1 MNYKIAPTYYTRLLR
16 VKANIMPGETLLNAG
31 CGTGEY
37 NYYLKDHFR
46 KSHGIDINEEDIRT
60 ARSLNQDPDIRYD
73 TGDITALEFPDGY
86 FDSII
91 CIDVLEHVDQPEQV
105 LRELSRVLKPGGQ
118 LIASIPHKNY
128 PFFYDPINFVME
140 RLFDRHLPIGIWGF
154 GHTVLFDREMLSDLL
169 EGAGFSVTKTELLT
183 HSFCGFLEG
192 YVPSI
197 LQPMF
202 KSNAK
207 NKETVGVKKS
217 KERIWRFS
225 YSIPGFF
232 AGILKTLVRID
243 YRLGKNSPRSV
254 GVLMNA
260 VKPDTSPGQMD

>member
-16 VKANIMPGETLLNAG
+16 VQANIVPGETLLNAG

-37 NYYLKDHFR
+37 NYYLRDHFG
-46 KSHGIDINEEDIRT
+46 KSHGIDINEEDIET
-60 ARSLNQDPDIRYD
+60 ARSLNQDSDIQYD
-73 TGDITALEFPDGY
+73 IGDITALTFPDGY

-91 CIDVLEHVDQPEQV
+91 CIDVLEHVEQPEAV
-105 LRELSRVLKPGGQ
+105 LRELARVLKPAGQ

-128 PFFYDPINFVME
+128 PFFYDPINFLME
-140 RLFDRHLPIGIWGF
+140 RLFNRHLPIGIWGF
-154 GHTVLFDREMLSDLL
+154 GHTVLFDRKMLGELL
-169 EGAGFSVTKTELLT
+169 EGAGFSVSKTELLT
-183 HSFCGFLEG
+183 HSFCGFLEC
-192 YVPSI
+192 YIPTI

-207 NKETVGVKKS
+207 NKETVRVKKS
-217 KERIWRFS
+217 KEQFWRFS
-225 YSIPGFF
+225 YNVPQFF
-232 AGILKTLVRID
+232 AGILKALVRLD

-260 VKPDTSPGQMD
+260 VKSDSSLG